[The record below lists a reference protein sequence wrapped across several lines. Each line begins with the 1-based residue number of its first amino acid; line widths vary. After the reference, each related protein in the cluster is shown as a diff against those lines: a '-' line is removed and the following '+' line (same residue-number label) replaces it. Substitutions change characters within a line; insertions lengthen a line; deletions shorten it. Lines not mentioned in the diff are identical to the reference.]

1 MDERFAFDAIDDA
14 LADLKAGKIVLV
26 VDDEDR
32 ENEGDFI
39 ALADR
44 VTPEVINFMITE
56 GRGLVCLP
64 ITRERAALLELEPMT
79 ARNTDFH
86 GTAFTVSVDHVKTT
100 TGISAHERAITAQAI
115 TNLDTTADDFRRPG
129 HMFPLIAK
137 DGGVLRR
144 AGHTEAAVDLA
155 RLSCAE
161 PAGVICE
168 VIKEDGSMARLPDLV
183 ELAKK
188 WDMKLISIKDLIH
201 YRSEK
206 EQLIRR
212 EVEVRLPTDFGEFR
226 AVAYSNKIDDKEHVA
241 LVKGEIDPDQPVLVR
256 VHSECLT
263 GDVFH
268 SHRCDCGPQ
277 FDAAMRQ
284 IEAEGSGVLLYMRQE
299 GRGIGLINKL
309 KAYKLQEEGLDTVD
323 ANLALGFAA
332 DLREYGI
339 GAQILS
345 DLGVRK
351 IRLLTNNPRKI
362 KGLQG
367 HGLEMTERVPIQMP
381 ENADNSGYLHA
392 KQSKLG
398 HLMNFGEGRSV
409 AGASAGELEPL
420 EQNEASPAAD
430 REIKSRNL

>member
-1 MDERFAFDAIDDA
+1 MDERFAFDSIDEAIA
-14 LADLKAGKIVLV
+14 ELKAGRIILV

-32 ENEGDFI
+32 ENEGDFV

-44 VTPEVINFMITE
+44 ITPENLNFMITE

-64 ITRERAALLELEPMT
+64 ITRQRAELLELEPMT

-86 GTAFTVSVDHVKTT
+86 GTAFTVSVDHVQTT
-100 TGISAHERAITAQAI
+100 TGISAHERALTAQAI
-115 TNLDTTADDFRRPG
+115 TRLETTADDFRRPG

-155 RLSCAE
+155 RLSGAE

-168 VIKEDGSMARLPDLV
+168 VIKEDGSMARLPDLIK
-183 ELAKK
+183 LAQKRN
-188 WDMKLISIKDLIH
+188 MKLISIKDLIQ
-201 YRSEK
+201 YRSER

-226 AVAYSNKIDDKEHVA
+226 AVAYSNKVDDKEHVA
-241 LVKGEIDPDQPVLVR
+241 LVKGEIDPEKPVLVR

-277 FDAAMRQ
+277 LEAALRQ

-345 DLGVRK
+345 DLGVRR

-367 HGLEMTERVPIQMP
+367 HGLEIADRVPIQMP
-381 ENADNSGYLHA
+381 ENADNTGYLHT

-398 HLMNFGEGRSV
+398 HLLNFGTREET
-409 AGASAGELEPL
+409 AAGETPETLHPL
-420 EQNEASPAAD
+420 EQNETSARSENEAE
-430 REIKSRNL
+430 R

>member
-1 MDERFAFDAIDDA
+1 MDERFAFDEIDDA
-14 LADLKAGKIVLV
+14 LADLKSGKIVLV

-64 ITRERAALLELEPMT
+64 ITRERAVLLELDPMT
-79 ARNTDFH
+79 TRNTDFH
-86 GTAFTVSVDHVKTT
+86 GTAFTVSVDHMETT
-100 TGISAHERAITAQAI
+100 TGISAHERAVTARAI
-115 TNLDTTADDFRRPG
+115 ARLETTADDFRRPG

-155 RLSCAE
+155 RLSGAE

-168 VIKEDGSMARLPDLV
+168 VIKEDGTMARLPDLV
-183 ELAKK
+183 DLAKK
-188 WDMKLISIKDLIH
+188 WNMKLISIKDLIQ
-201 YRSEK
+201 YRSER
-206 EQLIRR
+206 EQLVRR
-212 EVEVRLPTDFGEFR
+212 EVEVKLPTEFGEFR
-226 AVAYSNKIDDKEHVA
+226 AVAYSNKIDDKEHIA
-241 LVKGEIDPDQPVLVR
+241 LVKGQIDPDSPVLVR

-268 SHRCDCGPQ
+268 SQRCDCGPQ
-277 FDAAMRQ
+277 FDAAMRR

-323 ANLALGFAA
+323 ANRALGFAA

-345 DLGVRK
+345 DLGVKR

-367 HGLEMTERVPIQMP
+367 HGLGIVERVPIQME
-381 ENADNSGYLHA
+381 ENADNAGYLHT

-398 HLMNFGEGRSV
+398 HLTNFGLNGPGGHT
-409 AGASAGELEPL
+409 APGELEAL
-420 EQNEASPAAD
+420 EQNETPSPPENGA
-430 REIKSRNL
+430 RL